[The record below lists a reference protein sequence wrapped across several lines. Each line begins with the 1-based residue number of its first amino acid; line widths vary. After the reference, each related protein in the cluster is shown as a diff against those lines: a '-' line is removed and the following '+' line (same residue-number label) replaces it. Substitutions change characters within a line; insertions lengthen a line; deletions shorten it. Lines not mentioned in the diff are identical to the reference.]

1 MYTAWKKEYSVGWV
15 NFQDYIVELEKI
27 QDQPEKRLNS
37 RVNRNELI
45 MINNSSN
52 RLMFLQVMP
61 K

>member
-15 NFQDYIVELEKI
+15 NFQDYIVELEKF
-27 QDQPEKRLNS
+27 QDQPEKRLYS
-37 RVNRNELI
+37 RVNRIELI
-45 MINNSSN
+45 MINNSSK